1 VPTQDEEDGIMQHT
15 RLNQSR
21 LVVGVALI
29 VIAAALFV
37 FAGGSISPAGVVAL
51 GVLGLTSIAIS
62 RRG

>member
-1 VPTQDEEDGIMQHT
+1 MQHT

-29 VIAAALFV
+29 VMAAALFV
-37 FAGGSISPAGVVAL
+37 FARGEAATAGIVAF
-51 GVLGLTSIAIS
+51 GILGLTSIAIS